1 MNGSTVFTPPNT
13 CFVGPTRVHNPQPKW
28 HLDLF
33 SCFCT
38 AHGRQSLYFTTGHP
52 FSLSK
57 LPLPMGNPNPPSNR
71 RFLQP
76 IWILKS
82 NGISI
87 SLAVF
92 AQLMAER
99 PYTLQWAALPPQN
112 CPFRGRYASH
122 LTRFLGPIWV
132 NNPNSISIELADCLR
147 LTTVTDRQTDH
158 TTWSVTVGRIYLSS
172 TAMWPK
178 MTSELY
184 YWIRWTISH
193 NSRHAH
199 GRDNSSGIQRS
210 ITHKQLYEVVL
221 QLTRQWAG
229 TGDAHWLHWVRVV
242 VPPPPAC
249 VRADKSIRRRMQVS
263 QDSVTPAMHVAGT
276 CQRRRTTLYAAQ
288 RLQSSV
294 INLRV
299 AVAALKEARLRRL
312 HKQWLSA
319 SLVIVRRY
327 FLQRHW
333 AHPHNIAVL
342 NNCVM

>member
-1 MNGSTVFTPPNT
+1 MISSAYL
-13 CFVGPTRVHNPQPKW
+13 NPQIKW
-28 HLDLF
+28 HLDQL
-33 SCFCT
+33 SRFCT
-38 AHGRQSLYFTTGHP
+38 AHGRTSLYFTMGRP
-52 FSLSK
+52 SPSK
-57 LPLPMGNPNPPSNR
+57 LPLPWG
-71 RFLQP
+71 
-76 IWILKS
+76 
-82 NGISI
+82 
-87 SLAVF
+87 
-92 AQLMAER
+92 
-99 PYTLQWAALPPQN
+99 
-112 CPFRGRYASH
+112 YASH
-122 LTRFLGPIWV
+122 LTRFLGPIRV

-210 ITHKQLYEVVL
+210 VTHKQLYEVVL

-229 TGDAHWLHWVRVV
+229 TGDAHWLQWVRVV
-242 VPPPPAC
+242 VPPPAC
-249 VRADKSIRRRMQVS
+249 VRAVKSIRRRMQVS
-263 QDSVTPAMHVAGT
+263 QDSVTPTMHVAGT

-288 RLQSSV
+288 HLQSSV
-294 INLRV
+294 INLWV

-312 HKQWLSA
+312 NKQWLSA

-333 AHPHNIAVL
+333 AHTHNTAVW
-342 NNCVM
+342 NNCSM